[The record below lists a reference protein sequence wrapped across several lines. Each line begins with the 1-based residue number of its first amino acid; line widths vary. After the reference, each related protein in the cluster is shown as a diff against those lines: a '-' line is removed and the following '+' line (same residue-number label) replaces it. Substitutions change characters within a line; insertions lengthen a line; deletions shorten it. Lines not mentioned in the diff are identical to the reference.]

1 MAGALAGA
9 LWLQDHLVGAP
20 VPLFLCAV
28 MLSAWFGGLRAGLL
42 AAALSLLAFD
52 YYFVPPLYSLAVD
65 RDEVPRLLL
74 VAASILFVGLLT
86 AAQHN
91 AKALL
96 ERARDQLDGSVGEL
110 KRANDALREENA
122 ERKRVEEALR
132 ETEQRFRDYAETA
145 SDWLWETDADHR
157 FLHISDHIS
166 TVGLDASAG
175 LGQRRW
181 DVASDVKDEPEK
193 WRAHIAAHEAHRP
206 FRGFVYR
213 LTRPDGL
220 PVYIETSGKPVFD
233 RDGRFLGYRGVGSNI
248 TAEVRGNQA
257 ELALRQAQTELAHVT
272 RITTLGELTASIA
285 HEVNQ
290 PLAAIVTNGAACLR
304 WLAPQPP
311 DLAEAR
317 GAVECMISDGHRAS
331 EVIQRLRAL
340 CQKTDPQKTRLDIN
354 DVIEE
359 ALLLVQREVLDHR
372 VVLLRDL
379 APALTPVLGD
389 RVQLQQVIINLVMN
403 GMEAMAD
410 VTDRPRD
417 LLIRSHQ
424 RAPNQVLVTVQDSGI
439 GIEPQN
445 ADRLFGSFYTTKP
458 GGMGMGL
465 SISRSIIEAHDG
477 RLWASPNSRAG
488 RDLPIHPAVIPATR
502 RERATLLNSSSQTIA
517 EPQVPVWNRGF
528 VPTFSLMVRCQPREW
543 GRRSPRR
550 KGQTTAARGR
560 KPRRPLRKPT

>member
-1 MAGALAGA
+1 MTSSKPAWRSSPPEFARYAVAVVAVAGALAGA

-86 AAQHN
+86 AAQHK

-110 KRANDALREENA
+110 ERANDALREENA

-145 SDWLWETDADHR
+145 SDWLWETGPDHR

-181 DVASDVKDEPEK
+181 DVASDVEDEPEK
-193 WRAHIAAHEAHRP
+193 WRTHIAAHEAHRP

-233 RDGRFLGYRGVGSNI
+233 RNGRFLGYRGVGSNI

-311 DLAEAR
+311 DVAEAR

-340 CQKTDPQKTRLDIN
+340 CRKTDPQKAPLDIN
-354 DVIEE
+354 VVIEE

-417 LLIRSHQ
+417 LLIRSQ
-424 RAPNQVLVTVQDSGI
+424 LRAPDQVVVAVQDSGI

-477 RLWASPNSRAG
+477 RLWASPNSGPGATFQFT
-488 RDLPIHPAVIPATR
+488 LPSYR
-502 RERATLLNSSSQTIA
+502 
-517 EPQVPVWNRGF
+517 
-528 VPTFSLMVRCQPREW
+528 QPDANEQ
-543 GRRSPRR
+543 RS
-550 KGQTTAARGR
+550 
-560 KPRRPLRKPT
+560 

>member
-1 MAGALAGA
+1 MTSSRPPWRSSPPELSQYAVAVVAVAGALAGA

-193 WRAHIAAHEAHRP
+193 WRAHISAHEAHRP

-311 DLAEAR
+311 DLPEAR
-317 GAVECMISDGHRAS
+317 VAVECMISDGHRAS

-417 LLIRSHQ
+417 LLIRSHLG
-424 RAPNQVLVTVQDSGI
+424 APNQVLVTVQDSGI

-477 RLWASPNSRAG
+477 RLWASPNSGPGATFQFT
-488 RDLPIHPAVIPATR
+488 LPSYR
-502 RERATLLNSSSQTIA
+502 
-517 EPQVPVWNRGF
+517 
-528 VPTFSLMVRCQPREW
+528 QPDANQQ
-543 GRRSPRR
+543 RS
-550 KGQTTAARGR
+550 
-560 KPRRPLRKPT
+560 

>member
-1 MAGALAGA
+1 
-9 LWLQDHLVGAP
+9 
-20 VPLFLCAV
+20 
-28 MLSAWFGGLRAGLL
+28 
-42 AAALSLLAFD
+42 
-52 YYFVPPLYSLAVD
+52 
-65 RDEVPRLLL
+65 
-74 VAASILFVGLLT
+74 
-86 AAQHN
+86 
-91 AKALL
+91 ALL
-96 ERARDQLDGSVGEL
+96 ERARDQLDGSVREL
-110 KRANDALREENA
+110 KRANDALREENT

-145 SDWLWETDADHR
+145 SDWLWETGPDHR

-181 DVASDVKDEPEK
+181 DVASDVKEEPEK

-206 FRGFVYR
+206 FRGFVYQ

-379 APALTPVLGD
+379 ALALTPVLGD

-417 LLIRSHQ
+417 LLIRSQ
-424 RAPNQVLVTVQDSGI
+424 LRTPNQVLVTVQDSGI

-477 RLWASPNSRAG
+477 RLWASSNSGPGATFQFT
-488 RDLPIHPAVIPATR
+488 LPSYR
-502 RERATLLNSSSQTIA
+502 
-517 EPQVPVWNRGF
+517 
-528 VPTFSLMVRCQPREW
+528 QPDANEQ
-543 GRRSPRR
+543 RS
-550 KGQTTAARGR
+550 
-560 KPRRPLRKPT
+560 

>member
-1 MAGALAGA
+1 M
-9 LWLQDHLVGAP
+9 
-20 VPLFLCAV
+20 
-28 MLSAWFGGLRAGLL
+28 S
-42 AAALSLLAFD
+42 
-52 YYFVPPLYSLAVD
+52 
-65 RDEVPRLLL
+65 
-74 VAASILFVGLLT
+74 
-86 AAQHN
+86 
-91 AKALL
+91 
-96 ERARDQLDGSVGEL
+96 
-110 KRANDALREENA
+110 
-122 ERKRVEEALR
+122 
-132 ETEQRFRDYAETA
+132 
-145 SDWLWETDADHR
+145 
-157 FLHISDHIS
+157 
-166 TVGLDASAG
+166 
-175 LGQRRW
+175 
-181 DVASDVKDEPEK
+181 KDEPEK

-417 LLIRSHQ
+417 LLIRSHL

-439 GIEPQN
+439 GIEPEN
-445 ADRLFGSFYTTKP
+445 VDRLFGSFYTTKP

-502 RERATLLNSSSQTIA
+502 RERATLLNSYSPDNRRTSGPCL
-517 EPQVPVWNRGF
+517 EPRICANVLSHGALPAPRMGAAAL
-528 VPTFSLMVRCQPREW
+528 PGVRVKPPQPADASR
-543 GRRSPRR
+543 
-550 KGQTTAARGR
+550 AV
-560 KPRRPLRKPT
+560 L

>member
-1 MAGALAGA
+1 M
-9 LWLQDHLVGAP
+9 
-20 VPLFLCAV
+20 
-28 MLSAWFGGLRAGLL
+28 
-42 AAALSLLAFD
+42 
-52 YYFVPPLYSLAVD
+52 
-65 RDEVPRLLL
+65 
-74 VAASILFVGLLT
+74 
-86 AAQHN
+86 
-91 AKALL
+91 
-96 ERARDQLDGSVGEL
+96 
-110 KRANDALREENA
+110 
-122 ERKRVEEALR
+122 
-132 ETEQRFRDYAETA
+132 
-145 SDWLWETDADHR
+145 
-157 FLHISDHIS
+157 
-166 TVGLDASAG
+166 
-175 LGQRRW
+175 
-181 DVASDVKDEPEK
+181 
-193 WRAHIAAHEAHRP
+193 
-206 FRGFVYR
+206 YR

-220 PVYIETSGKPVFD
+220 RVYIETSGKPVFD

-311 DLAEAR
+311 DVAEAR

-379 APALTPVLGD
+379 ARALTPVLGD

-410 VTDRPRD
+410 VADRPRD

-439 GIEPQN
+439 GIEPESV
-445 ADRLFGSFYTTKP
+445 DRLFGSFYTTKP

-477 RLWASPNSRAG
+477 RLWASPNSGPGATFQFT
-488 RDLPIHPAVIPATR
+488 LPSYRQPDA
-502 RERATLLNSSSQTIA
+502 N
-517 EPQVPVWNRGF
+517 EP
-528 VPTFSLMVRCQPREW
+528 
-543 GRRSPRR
+543 
-550 KGQTTAARGR
+550 
-560 KPRRPLRKPT
+560 RP

>member
-1 MAGALAGA
+1 MACAEDRGAASTSGAGSVPASTESVAARIAAATRHRFMTGSKPARRSSPPEFARYAVAVVAVAGALAGA

-28 MLSAWFGGLRAGLL
+28 MLSAWFGGSRAGLL
-42 AAALSLLAFD
+42 AAARSLLAVD

-96 ERARDQLDGSVGEL
+96 ERARDQLDGSVQEL
-110 KRANDALREENA
+110 ERANDALREENT
-122 ERKRVEEALR
+122 ERKRVEDALR
-132 ETEQRFRDYAETA
+132 EAEQRFRDYAETA
-145 SDWLWETDADHR
+145 SDWLWETGPDHR

-181 DVASDVKDEPEK
+181 DVASDVEDEPEK

-233 RDGRFLGYRGVGSNI
+233 RNGRFLGYRGIGSNI

-257 ELALRQAQTELAHVT
+257 ELALRQAQTDLAHVT

-311 DLAEAR
+311 DLAEAS

-417 LLIRSHQ
+417 LLIRSHL

-439 GIEPQN
+439 GIKPQN
-445 ADRLFGSFYTTKP
+445 ADRLLGSFYTTKP

-477 RLWASPNSRAG
+477 RLWASPNSGPGATFQFT
-488 RDLPIHPAVIPATR
+488 LPSYR
-502 RERATLLNSSSQTIA
+502 
-517 EPQVPVWNRGF
+517 
-528 VPTFSLMVRCQPREW
+528 QPDANEQ
-543 GRRSPRR
+543 RS
-550 KGQTTAARGR
+550 
-560 KPRRPLRKPT
+560 

>member
-1 MAGALAGA
+1 MGRLLLAAPASYRHPRRSVTARTLAAVTRHRFMISCKPAWRSLPPEMSRYAVAVVAVAGALAGA

-96 ERARDQLDGSVGEL
+96 ERA
-110 KRANDALREENA
+110 NDALREENA

-145 SDWLWETDADHR
+145 SDWLWETGADHR

-379 APALTPVLGD
+379 ARAVTPVLGD

-417 LLIRSHQ
+417 LLIRSQQ
-424 RAPNQVLVTVQDSGI
+424 RAPDQVLVTVQDSGI
-439 GIEPQN
+439 GIAPQN

-458 GGMGMGL
+458 CGMGMGL

-477 RLWASPNSRAG
+477 RLWAAPNSGPGATFQFT
-488 RDLPIHPAVIPATR
+488 LPSYR
-502 RERATLLNSSSQTIA
+502 
-517 EPQVPVWNRGF
+517 
-528 VPTFSLMVRCQPREW
+528 QPDANEQ
-543 GRRSPRR
+543 RS
-550 KGQTTAARGR
+550 
-560 KPRRPLRKPT
+560 

>member
-1 MAGALAGA
+1 MACAEGRGAASTAGAGIVPASAEKRRARTLAMATRHRLMSSSKPAWYSSPPEMVRYAVAVVAVVGALAAA

-28 MLSAWFGGLRAGLL
+28 MLSAWFGGLRPGLL
-42 AAALSLLAFD
+42 AAVLSLLAFD

-96 ERARDQLDGSVGEL
+96 ERARDELDGSVREL
-110 KRANDALREENA
+110 KRANDALREENT

-145 SDWLWETDADHR
+145 SDWLWETGPDHR
-157 FLHISDHIS
+157 FLYISDHIS

-233 RDGRFLGYRGVGSNI
+233 RDGHFLGYRGVGSNI

-417 LLIRSHQ
+417 LLIRSHL
-424 RAPNQVLVTVQDSGI
+424 RAPNQLLVTVQDSGI
-439 GIEPQN
+439 GIKPQN

-477 RLWASPNSRAG
+477 RLLASPNSGPGATFQFT
-488 RDLPIHPAVIPATR
+488 LPSYRQSDAN
-502 RERATLLNSSSQTIA
+502 EQ
-517 EPQVPVWNRGF
+517 
-528 VPTFSLMVRCQPREW
+528 
-543 GRRSPRR
+543 RS
-550 KGQTTAARGR
+550 
-560 KPRRPLRKPT
+560 